1 MILLMKYKLCQL
13 IEHQIGSAIIQ
24 KNAHNRNIEVLI
36 AAAGDSAHLPGM
48 VASLNSLPVIGF
60 PVKLIELDGLESM
73 LSIVQMPGGVP
84 VAIVGIKI
92 KTYAKIENRKL
103 RLPGSKTEVSSSEGS
118 RCPDGGGYRLGQ
130 IVSSSTVPGRVEEE
144 AEVTFS

>member
-92 KTYAKIENRKL
+92 KTYAKIEN
-103 RLPGSKTEVSSSEGS
+103 
-118 RCPDGGGYRLGQ
+118 
-130 IVSSSTVPGRVEEE
+130 STVIVAEEVVYGLEYKLEESWDSDE
-144 AEVTFS
+144 AKFIKSKQ

>member
-1 MILLMKYKLCQL
+1 MKYKLCQL

-92 KTYAKIENRKL
+92 KTYAKIEN
-103 RLPGSKTEVSSSEGS
+103 
-118 RCPDGGGYRLGQ
+118 
-130 IVSSSTVPGRVEEE
+130 STVIVAEEVVYGLEYKLEESWDSDE
-144 AEVTFS
+144 AKFIKSKQ